1 MLTTVLRFFRILT
14 VSDFYNT
21 IEVSEIRLG
30 SPGDGVRTMTR
41 AKTQSAPSKR
51 AKKRKRFFAFL
62 ASWRESIRRWHAH
75 GGWEVQ
81 PSANARYFI
90 RSLILASAARAHSS
104 SNWPPGAPLTPIA
117 PIAFPPA
124 MMVTPPVA

>member
-62 ASWRESIRRWHAH
+62 ASWRESIRRWHAN
-75 GGWEVQ
+75 GGAKCSQ
-81 PSANARYFI
+81 ANARYFI
-90 RSLILASAARAHSS
+90 RSLILARAARAHSS